1 MIEIK
6 NEAWACKV
14 YVLLFQSFLCGTLR
28 SIAKDR
34 KFSYTG
40 LGSSDISRITFSIW
54 NLIELSWPVQYMD
67 VAGKWNENGSSFTK
81 YGTGWYLEC
90 PILGLRCIRYIF
102 CFESFINRTFK
113 RPFVHTYRFHDMR
126 DLKKTIKK
134 GAKERGLFLQKPV
147 TRNNES
153 EQDILQKLYGNELTH
168 YYK

>member
-1 MIEIK
+1 MAVLKEIFVNSMIEIK

-90 PILGLRCIRYIF
+90 LIPGLRCIWYFFALNLLLIGRL
-102 CFESFINRTFK
+102 
-113 RPFVHTYRFHDMR
+113 R
-126 DLKKTIKK
+126 D
-134 GAKERGLFLQKPV
+134 P
-147 TRNNES
+147 S
-153 EQDILQKLYGNELTH
+153 SILTGFMIWGIWRKQ
-168 YYK
+168 